1 MRENAVLTIT
11 GPDRVGIVEDVTGR
25 LLELGG
31 NVEASRMAR
40 LGGEFAMLMLV
51 SIPAEKA
58 AALETSIERLA
69 ADGYKVTMA
78 MTEPASHGAVAGAT
92 SAYQITVE
100 GADHEGIVHDI
111 AAQLATHGISIETMD
126 TFVTPAAVSG
136 VPLFTMIATV
146 EAPTGP
152 DESAWEDALRQAA
165 AAANVNVIIWEV

>member
-25 LLELGG
+25 LLELDG

-58 AALETSIERLA
+58 AELGASIERLA
-69 ADGYKVTMA
+69 SDGYKVTMT
-78 MTEPASHGAVAGAT
+78 MTAPEPPGAVTGAA
-92 SAYQITVE
+92 SAYQVTVE

-111 AAQLATHGISIETMD
+111 AAQLATHGINIETMD

-146 EAPTGP
+146 AAPAGL
-152 DESAWEDALRQAA
+152 DESAWRDALRRAA
-165 AAANVNVIIWEV
+165 AEANVDVTVSRA

>member
-40 LGGEFAMLMLV
+40 LGGEFAMLMHV

-58 AALETSIERLA
+58 AALEASIERLA
-69 ADGYKVTMA
+69 ADGYKITMT
-78 MTEPASHGAVAGAT
+78 MTAPASPGAAAGTT
-92 SAYQITVE
+92 SVYQVTVE
-100 GADHEGIVHDI
+100 GADHEGIVHEI
-111 AAQLATHGISIETMD
+111 AAQLATHGINIETMD

-136 VPLFTMIATV
+136 IPLFTMVATV
-146 EAPTGP
+146 VAPVGL
-152 DESAWEDALRQAA
+152 DESAWKDALRQAA
-165 AAANVNVIIWEV
+165 AAANVDVTVSRA